1 MEAMICFRK
10 NCNHWYDRCWLCGRT
25 SRKWISACL
34 WTGNR
39 LKTICD
45 VRLDAAEK
53 VKDSFGYE
61 QAISDYEEMLS
72 DPEIDVIDIVTP
84 PFLHCT
90 MLFKRSKQGSM

>member
-1 MEAMICFRK
+1 MRQDFTQV
-10 NCNHWYDRCWLCGRT
+10 DF
-25 SRKWISACL
+25 SVL
-34 WTGNR
+34 WTGNPSEDD
-39 LKTICD
+39 CD

-84 PFLHCT
+84 PFST
-90 MLFKRSKQGSM
+90 VQWLFKRSKQGSM